1 MELWILCLERLT
13 GKSIE
18 GSDRVCELNFKD
30 ENEMEPLR
38 AQMAVNANRVLG
50 EAGFSVD

>member
-1 MELWILCLERLT
+1 MRWLLLELWILCLEKLT

-30 ENEMEPLR
+30 YNEVEPLG
-38 AQMAVNANRVLG
+38 AQMAADG
-50 EAGFSVD
+50 AGFPVD